1 METHSFSTLERV
13 EAKEAADPG
22 GGAGD
27 DCHFQY
33 PRTGRSQGSLP
44 VERLVHDQ
52 DGLSVPSN
60 GSKPRKPDATVSGAS
75 HVVELSV
82 PSNGSKPRKR
92 ARRCAGGCDRSGFQ
106 YPRTG

>member
-60 GSKPRKPDATVSGAS
+60 GSKPRKRPYSQGGCMQISGAFS
-75 HVVELSV
+75 TLERVEAKEALRDRFWGFS
-82 PSNGSKPRKR
+82 
-92 ARRCAGGCDRSGFQ
+92 RC
-106 YPRTG
+106 